1 MSHTSLLIFAG
12 VYLAAIATP
21 GPGIAALVAR
31 VLANGLQGVAPFIMG
46 YVIGDWIWL
55 IFAASGL
62 HALAHAFAPVF
73 LIVKYAGAA
82 YLMYMAISM
91 WRAHT
96 EGARVI
102 GAKDKRTGW
111 QLFVSSLSLTVGN
124 PKVIVFFGSILPLV
138 VDLDTMTLAEF
149 FQIFVVSAVCLVAV
163 LAAYALAANGARA
176 LFQSA
181 QAMRVINR
189 GAASIMAGAAVAIAA
204 R

>member
-1 MSHTSLLIFAG
+1 MSQTSLLIFAG

-31 VLANGLQGVAPFIMG
+31 VLANGLHGVAPFIMG

-82 YLMYMAISM
+82 YLMFMAVSM

-96 EGARVI
+96 EGARVV

-111 QLFVSSLSLTVGN
+111 QLFWASLTLTIGN

-138 VDLDTMTLAEF
+138 VDLDTMTLAQF
-149 FQIFVVSAVCLVAV
+149 FQIFLVSALCLVTV
-163 LAAYALAANGARA
+163 LTAYALAANGARA

-181 QAMRVINR
+181 RAMRVINR
-189 GAASIMAGAAVAIAA
+189 GAASIMAGAALAIAA

>member
-31 VLANGLQGVAPFIMG
+31 VLSHGLKGVAPFILG

-73 LIVKYAGAA
+73 LVVKYAGAA
-82 YLMYMAISM
+82 YLLVMAVSM

-96 EGARVI
+96 EDARVI
-102 GAKDKRTGW
+102 GAKDKRTGR
-111 QLFVSSLSLTVGN
+111 QLFWASLTLTIGN

-149 FQIFVVSAVCLVAV
+149 FQIFVVSAICLVAV

-181 QAMRVINR
+181 RAMRVINR